1 MALLIKK
8 SSTMGREV
16 NTAVSH
22 RPPNKLHSQQF
33 NKELEKTTMT
43 CNTLCPNLPGV
54 DTSQAATPP
63 QLQLRRLSSVSRTEE
78 IHPTPTCIGRRDYII
93 ETAKVAVSII
103 VVIGLVFALIN
114 IGLLQVRVGEI
125 ERKAEEV
132 KMYPAGKPAQL
143 TAADNEG
150 RSAAAIS
157 LNVVRPL
164 YSALNKVRTAANE
177 GSEAA
182 AAYLTG
188 TNRRPY

>member
-1 MALLIKK
+1 
-8 SSTMGREV
+8 MGREV
-16 NTAVSH
+16 NTAVSR

-43 CNTLCPNLPGV
+43 CDTLCPNLPGV

>member
-33 NKELEKTTMT
+33 IKELEKTTMT
-43 CNTLCPNLPGV
+43 CDTLCPNLPGV

-63 QLQLRRLSSVSRTEE
+63 QLQLRRLSSASRTEE
-78 IHPTPTCIGRRDYII
+78 IHPTPTCIGRRDYFI

-143 TAADNEG
+143 TADNEG